1 MLTRNIV
8 FRRISAY
15 IADFLL
21 VSIIIALFSEIYIIN
36 PYYDEYIE
44 LSDEYLGYL
53 ELISLEE
60 ESISLE
66 KLNKYTYDLSYYSV
80 YILIITV
87 VVNILYYVVFQ
98 YYNDGRTIG
107 KAIYKLKVK
116 NKNGKKLKI
125 YQLFFRYCVLL
136 GIITSVISIISL
148 FMLPMNSCINV
159 LSFVQ
164 TIDDTLILSCILMIL
179 FRKDNRGLHDLISNT
194 YVSDERKILINKAH

>member
-44 LSDEYLGYL
+44 LSDEYLEYI
-53 ELISLEE
+53 ELISLEDK
-60 ESISLE
+60 SISLE

-107 KAIYKLKVK
+107 KEIYK
-116 NKNGKKLKI
+116 
-125 YQLFFRYCVLL
+125 
-136 GIITSVISIISL
+136 
-148 FMLPMNSCINV
+148 
-159 LSFVQ
+159 
-164 TIDDTLILSCILMIL
+164 
-179 FRKDNRGLHDLISNT
+179 
-194 YVSDERKILINKAH
+194 